1 MLLEYRVELIMSITS
16 FLFIIFCIFGAGIL
30 YLLPHKFQWLWLL
43 VLNMVFY
50 LSMGIGHIVFIII
63 TSIVSWLGCCYI
75 TELHNRQE
83 SYLKEHKVDLNRD
96 ARKEVKRAYEIKR
109 KRILAILICAIL
121 GQLIVLKYNGFFL
134 QNVNVL
140 FHRDYSTLDIIRPLG
155 ISFYTIFCLGYCV
168 DVYRGQYKGERN
180 LLKHITVIS
189 YFPCI
194 TQGPIERYDHLFG
207 QIFKKHIF
215 DWERI
220 VFGGELV
227 LWGLF
232 KKLVI
237 ADHIAVATNTIFGDS
252 QGMYQGLYIVIA
264 ALLYAIQ
271 VYADFS
277 GYTDIVRGMSQ
288 MFGISLLENFD
299 TPYFSKSVAEYWRRW
314 HISMGK
320 WYKDY
325 VFYSVLRSAWCQK
338 LGKKAGKYVSRSSV
352 GKITTS
358 VGLLI
363 NWTLIGIWHGAAWKY
378 VAHGLYYCMFMVL
391 GVWMKST
398 YDTIRLKFKINQK
411 NFIFQC
417 FQMLRTFCIVLFGYI
432 LFCASS
438 FWDFIR
444 LVKDMIFHINT
455 EILWNGGIFSFGID
469 KVTALLLFLS
479 TCVLFAVEVLHYRGM
494 ELRKTIAKKNIV
506 IRWGLLYAIIFSILI
521 FGAFGAEYTTEGF
534 IYQFF

>member
-1 MLLEYRVELIMSITS
+1 MSITS
-16 FLFIIFCIFGAGIL
+16 FLFIIFCIYGAGIL

-50 LSMGIGHIVFIII
+50 LSMGIGQIVFIII
-63 TSIVSWLGCCYI
+63 TSIVSWLGCCYM

-83 SYLKEHKVDLNRD
+83 GYLKEHKADLSRD

-109 KRILAILICAIL
+109 KRILAILICAIV

-194 TQGPIERYDHLFG
+194 TQGPIERYDHLSG

-237 ADHIAVATNTIFGDS
+237 ADHIAVATSTIFGDS

-299 TPYFSKSVAEYWRRW
+299 TPYFSKSVAEFWRRW
-314 HISMGK
+314 HISLGN
-320 WYKDY
+320 WFKDY
-325 VFYSVLRSAWCQK
+325 LFYPVLRSSWCQK
-338 LGKKAGKYVSRSSV
+338 LNKSFGKHFSKATV
-352 GKITTS
+352 GKLITS
-358 VGLLI
+358 VGLLV
-363 NWTLIGIWHGAAWKY
+363 NWTLIGMWHGTAWKFVVY
-378 VAHGLYYCMFMVL
+378 GLYYGLLMIVSI
-391 GVWMKST
+391 WMKPL
-398 YDTIRLKFKINQK
+398 YEMIRSKLRIRENNHVYQL
-411 NFIFQC
+411 FQI
-417 FQMLRTFCIVLFGYI
+417 LRTFFVVAFGYI
-432 LFCASS
+432 LFCADS
-438 FWDFIR
+438 FMDFIR
-444 LVKDMIFHINT
+444 LVKEMAFHMNFGIM
-455 EILWNGGIFSFGID
+455 LNGGVFSFGID